1 MTLFVGLRKGKTS
14 RKAHLVSNVS
24 TLRKPV
30 INSDS
35 AGKIPVNIR
44 QKYLDTIV
52 DECLKIYPNNVSAA
66 YQR

>member
-1 MTLFVGLRKGKTS
+1 M
-14 RKAHLVSNVS
+14 SNVS

-52 DECLKIYPNNVSAA
+52 DECLKIFPNNVSAA